1 MMPLIEKP
9 HPYSYI
15 ELGDKNADACFLL
28 AEIEGIG

>member
-15 ELGDKNADACFLL
+15 ELDGKNADACFLL
-28 AEIEGIG
+28 AEIEDIG